1 METRASI
8 KGHPIHVIL
17 IPLPIG
23 LWVFALVADVAAW
36 MTGAAEWSTV
46 AYYCI
51 GGGLVGALLAAVFGL
66 VDLLGVHDEKPRR
79 TGFIHMALNLAA
91 VAVFGL
97 NFFLRMDG
105 PDHPGAGWLT
115 LAGVVLVALSG
126 WLGGELVHRYGVGV
140 LPQDPA
146 RNTLASSEARGTGLV
161 ERQVER

>member
-17 IPLPIG
+17 IPIPLG
-23 LWVFALVADVAAW
+23 LWAFALVADVAALI
-36 MTGAAEWSTV
+36 TGAGEWRTV

-66 VDLLGVHDEKPRR
+66 VDLLGVKDPQPRR

-97 NFFLRMDG
+97 NFFLRMNE
-105 PDHPGAGWLT
+105 PDHSGALWLT
-115 LAGVVLVALSG
+115 LVGVVVVAVSG
-126 WLGGELVHRYGVGV
+126 WLGGELVHRYGVSV
-140 LPQDPA
+140 LPPGAVKDELPA
-146 RNTLASSEARGTGLV
+146 RRETRGTGLV
-161 ERQVER
+161 GREVR